1 MISATIVGRLGQ
13 DPDMRETSHG
23 TVCSVSVA
31 ADKGYGQN
39 KQTTWVKLSAW
50 RGLGDTLL
58 KLTKGCRV
66 AASGEL
72 YEDSWTD
79 SNDVE
84 HKRLKLDANKITVID
99 WPEHAGAK
107 LPANA
112 EPAPKKA
119 AAKKPQPKYQV
130 DPEMF

>member
-58 KLTKGCRV
+58 KLNKGCRV

-99 WPEHAGAK
+99 WPETAGD
-107 LPANA
+107 
-112 EPAPKKA
+112 APVKA
-119 AAKKPQPKYQV
+119 AAAKPKPKPKKNPQYQV
-130 DPEMF
+130 DPDMF

>member
-107 LPANA
+107 PPANA

-119 AAKKPQPKYQV
+119 AGKKPKPKYQV
-130 DPEMF
+130 DPDMF